1 MPRRRESRQPRR
13 VVERVDEGLRINLG
27 DDEIGMLV
35 RLLGEVRDLI
45 TSDDPATAPLRRRLF
60 PPAYHLEVDAEAEAE
75 YQRFM
80 REDLVA
86 SRLEA
91 ITAVEECLAAGQGAV
106 MTPGQVDGFVRSLN
120 AVRLVLGTLLDVGED
135 HDPDEIDIDDPMFA
149 EHQLYMFLSWLLE
162 MTLSA

>member
-1 MPRRRESRQPRR
+1 

-91 ITAVEECLAAGQGAV
+91 ITAVEECLAAGHGAV

>member
-1 MPRRRESRQPRR
+1 M
-13 VVERVDEGLRINLG
+13 VERVDEGLRINLG
-27 DDEIGMLV
+27 DGEIGMLV

>member
-1 MPRRRESRQPRR
+1 M
-13 VVERVDEGLRINLG
+13 VERVADGLRLNLG
-27 DDEIGMLV
+27 ADEIGLLV
-35 RLLGEVRDLI
+35 RLIGEVRDLI

-60 PPAYHLEVDAEAEAE
+60 PPAYHLDADAEAEAE

-80 REDLVA
+80 REELVA

-91 ITAVEECLAAGQGAV
+91 IGVVEECLAAGEGAV
-106 MTPGQVDGFVRSLN
+106 MSAAQADGFVRSLN
-120 AVRLVLGTLLDVGED
+120 AVRLVLGTLLDISEE
-135 HDPDEIDIDDPMFA
+135 HDPDLVGTDDPMFA